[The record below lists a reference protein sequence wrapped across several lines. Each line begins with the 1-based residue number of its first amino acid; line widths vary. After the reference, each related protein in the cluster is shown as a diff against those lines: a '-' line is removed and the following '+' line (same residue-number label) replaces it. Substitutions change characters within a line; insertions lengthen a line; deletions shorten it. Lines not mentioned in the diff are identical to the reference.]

1 MSSRKTVNVYSVS
14 GAQAGSAPL
23 PKVFDTPVR
32 GDLVQLIY
40 TNLAKNQ
47 QQPHGTSPT
56 AGVRP
61 SAVSWGP
68 GRAKARVPRVNGSGS
83 NRNGQGAYANF
94 CRGGHRFQP
103 PTTQRRWFRP
113 VPVKQRRYAVASAIA
128 ASAVA
133 ALVEARGH
141 RIKEL
146 AEIPVVVANDVQKIQ
161 KTKEAVAF
169 LKAIKAY
176 ADVEKVINGKYNRSS
191 KGSMRRS
198 AFKTKK
204 GPLVVYN
211 KDEGIVKAFR
221 NIPGVD
227 IQCVTRLSLY
237 QLAPGAVMGRL
248 VIWTGFAMNFFVV
261 AMAQIVRVLP
271 AAGFWDGGEHFDY
284 IFGLAP
290 RVTLASLL
298 AFLSGS
304 TVNAYI
310 MSRMKVASHGKRFSL
325 RAVVSS
331 IGGETVDSLVF
342 FPIAFWGLAMNEML
356 KMMLLQIFLKTAY
369 EVIILPVTN
378 IVVKA
383 VKRYEGADAFDTD
396 ISYNP
401 FKITDIQ

>member
-1 MSSRKTVNVYSVS
+1 MQNNPHPGLPAPGQRIALSVPFVLMAILFNVC
-14 GAQAGSAPL
+14 
-23 PKVFDTPVR
+23 
-32 GDLVQLIY
+32 LIAS
-40 TNLAKNQ
+40 NLFETKIF
-47 QQPHGTSPT
+47 T
-56 AGVRP
+56 AGMLTLTGGVIIFP
-61 SAVSWGP
+61 VSYILNDCIVEVWGYK
-68 GRAKARVPRVNGSGS
+68 KA
-83 NRNGQGAYANF
+83 
-94 CRGGHRFQP
+94 
-103 PTTQRRWFRP
+103 
-113 VPVKQRRYAVASAIA
+113 
-128 ASAVA
+128 
-133 ALVEARGH
+133 
-141 RIKEL
+141 
-146 AEIPVVVANDVQKIQ
+146 
-161 KTKEAVAF
+161 
-169 LKAIKAY
+169 
-176 ADVEKVINGKYNRSS
+176 
-191 KGSMRRS
+191 
-198 AFKTKK
+198 
-204 GPLVVYN
+204 
-211 KDEGIVKAFR
+211 
-221 NIPGVD
+221 
-227 IQCVTRLSLY
+227 
-237 QLAPGAVMGRL
+237 RL

-383 VKRYEGADAFDTD
+383 VKRYEGSDAFDTD